1 MSQHAE
7 MGSAPTTSAIACSA
21 AAERMR
27 AHRRRRR
34 AGLRCVMVQLRE
46 TEIDELIRRKLLE
59 ADARNDTYA
68 SVTIPMPSAMPCTLI
83 SITHCV
89 QRSDAQQD
97 NEARFAENACAE
109 PIYPENIARNNKL
122 LGHALIP
129 K

>member
-21 AAERMR
+21 VAERMR

-34 AGLRCVMVQLRE
+34 AGLRLCHGAVTRNGN
-46 TEIDELIRRKLLE
+46 RRVNPKKTAWKLM
-59 ADARNDTYA
+59 R
-68 SVTIPMPSAMPCTLI
+68 VTISMPSAMPCTLI

-97 NEARFAENACAE
+97 NER
-109 PIYPENIARNNKL
+109 
-122 LGHALIP
+122 ALP
-129 K
+129 KRLRRTDLFGKISRETIKYWVMP